1 MTSQHRL
8 GFIKQ
13 ADGNLIISSVQISKP
28 LNGFVM
34 FACLVIMISCSS
46 VQTKVIPA
54 EHTDENIDLAPR
66 WTGSSSTIDSTI
78 SSPPISTIKLK
89 ANQFPNVDNTPL
101 LARPIPTISSTETSD
116 SSYKIGYE
124 HYRKGEY
131 DLAINELTDAI
142 QLNPSL
148 SVAYWVRGLSYSR
161 KDLYEQAITDYDM
174 AIKLDPQ
181 EPKLYRNRGMVYHK
195 LNLERQ
201 ALHDFSEAIQMD
213 SNFGAAYRNRAHN
226 YVIVGRYRD
235 ALVDLDSAI
244 HLDPNRAALYKDRAE
259 VYEKIGLTKRSHSDN
274 SKACSL
280 EVIYC

>member
-13 ADGNLIISSVQISKP
+13 ADGNLIISSVRIAKP
-28 LNGFVM
+28 LIGFVM

-54 EHTDENIDLAPR
+54 KHADENIDLASR

-78 SSPPISTIKLK
+78 SSPLISTIKLK

-101 LARPIPTISSTETSD
+101 PARPIPTISSTETSD

-131 DLAINELTDAI
+131 DLAMDAI

-161 KDLYEQAITDYDM
+161 KSLYEQAITDYNIV
-174 AIKLDPQ
+174 IKLNPQ
-181 EPKLYRNRGMVYHK
+181 EPKL
-195 LNLERQ
+195 
-201 ALHDFSEAIQMD
+201 
-213 SNFGAAYRNRAHN
+213 
-226 YVIVGRYRD
+226 
-235 ALVDLDSAI
+235 
-244 HLDPNRAALYKDRAE
+244 
-259 VYEKIGLTKRSHSDN
+259 
-274 SKACSL
+274 
-280 EVIYC
+280 